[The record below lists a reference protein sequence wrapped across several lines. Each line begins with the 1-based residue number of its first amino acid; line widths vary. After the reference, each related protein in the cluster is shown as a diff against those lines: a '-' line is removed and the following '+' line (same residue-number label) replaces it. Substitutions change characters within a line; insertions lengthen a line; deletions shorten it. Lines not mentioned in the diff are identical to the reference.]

1 MTRNLIS
8 SFISRAAAISLVLL
22 MLPSGPAMA
31 QGRKKVLAA
40 KADTVAFFRGVAV
53 SGDLVGLAQ
62 MAFGSYGQYEAALR
76 INLKDKYFPVFEVGY
91 GKADADD
98 VTTNM
103 RYKTSAPYG
112 RVGLDFN
119 LAKDKHDVYRLYGG
133 FRYALTY
140 YKFSVNGTGVKDPV
154 WGEEVP
160 FSAQDVKANYHWL
173 EGVFGVDAKI
183 FGPLRLGWS
192 LRYRRRLM
200 HDDGTVGKT
209 WYVPGFGKQGGT
221 RLGGTFNVIFEL

>member
-8 SFISRAAAISLVLL
+8 SFISRAAAISLVML

-103 RYKTSAPYG
+103 SYKTNAPYG

-154 WGEEVP
+154 WGEDVP
-160 FSAQDVKANYHWL
+160 FSAQDVKANCHWL